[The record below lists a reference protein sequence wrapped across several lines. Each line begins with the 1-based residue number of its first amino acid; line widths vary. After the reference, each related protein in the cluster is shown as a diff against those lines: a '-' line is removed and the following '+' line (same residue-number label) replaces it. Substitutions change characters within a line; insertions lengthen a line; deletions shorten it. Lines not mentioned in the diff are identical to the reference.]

1 MSLAICV
8 LIIVE
13 FLAMANNGPSTNSSQ
28 FFITH
33 VATPWLDGKHTIG
46 HVVGKGMDVVNLI
59 DQNDIMKK

>member
-1 MSLAICV
+1 
-8 LIIVE
+8 VE